1 MGKEGREG
9 REEREGRE
17 GKRRE
22 KREKEREER
31 RERRKRREGREGKR
45 REGREGKRREKRRRG
60 GMKVSFFNFNKI
72 LIKKK
77 GGSNLKTII
86 IGSYYRNV
94 ILFYFD
100 VILIFLR

>member
-1 MGKEGREG
+1 MDWMGKEGREG

-31 RERRKRREGREGKR
+31 RERKKR

-60 GMKVSFFNFNKI
+60 GKKVSFFNFNKI

-86 IGSYYRNV
+86 IGSYYRNG

>member
-1 MGKEGREG
+1 MDWMGKEGREG

-22 KREKEREER
+22 KEREGREGREGREEKEEKEREEK
-31 RERRKRREGREGKR
+31 EE
-45 REGREGKRREKRRRG
+45 KRREKRRRG

>member
-1 MGKEGREG
+1 
-9 REEREGRE
+9 
-17 GKRRE
+17 
-22 KREKEREER
+22 
-31 RERRKRREGREGKR
+31 
-45 REGREGKRREKRRRG
+45 
-60 GMKVSFFNFNKI
+60 MKVSFFNFNKI